1 MIEIKSLY
9 KSYPQRQ
16 GIFKKV
22 NVPIL
27 KDIHLSIYD
36 SETLALVGES
46 GSGKSTLS
54 RLILG
59 LEDFDSG
66 TIERKGSE
74 KESVVFQDYTNS
86 VNSHMT
92 VQEIIQEPVIDQKK
106 TRGDFEKILQEV
118 QLPASYLSRYPHQ
131 LSGGELQRVC
141 IARAIIAEPDLIIF
155 DEALSSLDIS
165 VQLELMDVLIDLKQK
180 TFITYLFITHDLS
193 SVTYLADRVAFMK
206 DGELIE
212 VRAVNDLGN
221 LSTEYARELLTAAE
235 MLLT

>member
-66 TIERKGSE
+66 TIERKGSN

>member
-235 MLLT
+235 KLLT

>member
-118 QLPASYLSRYPHQ
+118 QLPASYLSRYPHL

-180 TFITYLFITHDLS
+180 SSITYLFITHDLS

>member
-66 TIERKGSE
+66 TIERKGSK

-235 MLLT
+235 ILLT